1 MSQNE
6 ISKLLSTS
14 RNTIR
19 KIKAVTDSIR
29 LSWED
34 ASKMT
39 NEEFVH
45 TIFPK
50 NKNDNEE
57 LQPRPDCEMM
67 YKELQ
72 KPGVTRTLLWEEY
85 AREVKAAGKIP
96 LQYSQFCNYF
106 NHYLEI
112 NKATMHFEHKIA
124 ERIEVDWCGT
134 TIPIAVSYTHLN
146 RRIRCLVPS
155 PKRGLP
161 KRSAWILQRSITSR
175 SCRVLRKNM
184 RSRSRA

>member
-1 MSQNE
+1 MRYLNYCLHLA
-6 ISKLLSTS
+6 ILSENQGCNRQYQIILGRCFKNDKRRICS
-14 RNTIR
+14 YH
-19 KIKAVTDSIR
+19 
-29 LSWED
+29 L
-34 ASKMT
+34 
-39 NEEFVH
+39 
-45 TIFPK
+45 PK

-134 TIPIAVSYTHLN
+134 TIPIVNELTGEVTKGYLFDWYIT
-146 RRIRCLVPS
+146 
-155 PKRGLP
+155 
-161 KRSAWILQRSITSR
+161 LQSVFI
-175 SCRVLRKNM
+175 C
-184 RSRSRA
+184 

>member
-1 MSQNE
+1 MKQYEQKYKQIFRYLSLGMSQNE
-6 ISKLLSTS
+6 ISHLLSAS

-19 KIKAVTDSIR
+19 KIKLATESIH

-34 ASKMT
+34 ASRMT
-39 NEEFVH
+39 DDKFVE

-50 NKNDNEE
+50 VDNDNEE
-57 LQPRPDCEMM
+57 LQPKPDCEMM

-85 AREVKAAGKIP
+85 SREVKAAGKIP

-106 NHYLEI
+106 NHYLEV

-124 ERIEVDWCGT
+124 ERIEVDW
-134 TIPIAVSYTHLN
+134 L
-146 RRIRCLVPS
+146 
-155 PKRGLP
+155 
-161 KRSAWILQRSITSR
+161 
-175 SCRVLRKNM
+175 
-184 RSRSRA
+184 

>member
-1 MSQNE
+1 MKEYEEKYKQIFRYLSLGMSQNE
-6 ISKLLSTS
+6 ISKLLFTS

-124 ERIEVDWCGT
+124 ERIEVDWLCKDSHNQ
-134 TIPIAVSYTHLN
+134 SYAKKK
-146 RRIRCLVPS
+146 V
-155 PKRGLP
+155 
-161 KRSAWILQRSITSR
+161 
-175 SCRVLRKNM
+175 M
-184 RSRSRA
+184 RSLYKIYSYNQ